1 MIQVIKKW
9 FHRYFSDPQA
19 VLLAILLLVSFTVLM
34 TMSQMLAPV
43 LVSVA
48 IAYLLEGLIQG
59 LQQWRVPRSIAI
71 FFVYSTFVALLCFI
85 VVILLP
91 LLTAQLNGL
100 VKNLPSYVE
109 KGHQLLQALPEKYP
123 KLISKEQIDEAPPE
137 DEQKLSSKEQ
147 GTSVKIVYQQ
157 RPPDPPLSNG
167 ELPQTLVF
175 YLPASSQVDDAQ
187 ETPKPKEQVDDAQ
200 EAPKP
205 KEQVNDAQEAPKPKA
220 QVDETQAEEEPK
232 PKEQVDEAQEYP
244 KLISKKQ
251 IDDMIGLIRSKVKDI
266 SQTILSYSL
275 ASIPIVI
282 TLVVYSVLVP
292 LLVFFFLK
300 DKEKIF
306 NWLVGFLPKE
316 HSVAQQI
323 WMEMDAQIGNYI
335 RGKVYEIFLVGT
347 FTYFAFA
354 YLGLN
359 YAPLLAVLVGL
370 SVIIPYVG
378 AVVVTF
384 PVIIVAYFQWGVG
397 PDFLWAV
404 GAYLVIQALDGN
416 VLVPLLFSEAVNL
429 HPVAIIVAVLVFGGF
444 WGFWGVFFAIPL
456 ATLVKALLSAWP
468 RTQAEE

>member
-1 MIQVIKKW
+1 DDI
-9 FHRYFSDPQA
+9 
-19 VLLAILLLVSFTVLM
+19 
-34 TMSQMLAPV
+34 
-43 LVSVA
+43 
-48 IAYLLEGLIQG
+48 
-59 LQQWRVPRSIAI
+59 
-71 FFVYSTFVALLCFI
+71 
-85 VVILLP
+85 
-91 LLTAQLNGL
+91 
-100 VKNLPSYVE
+100 
-109 KGHQLLQALPEKYP
+109 
-123 KLISKEQIDEAPPE
+123 ID
-137 DEQKLSSKEQ
+137 
-147 GTSVKIVYQQ
+147 
-157 RPPDPPLSNG
+157 
-167 ELPQTLVF
+167 
-175 YLPASSQVDDAQ
+175 
-187 ETPKPKEQVDDAQ
+187 
-200 EAPKP
+200 
-205 KEQVNDAQEAPKPKA
+205 
-220 QVDETQAEEEPK
+220 
-232 PKEQVDEAQEYP
+232 
-244 KLISKKQ
+244 
-251 IDDMIGLIRSKVKDI
+251 LIRLKVKDI

-306 NWLVGFLPKE
+306 KWLVGFLPKE

-323 WMEMDAQIGNYI
+323 WLEMDAQIGNYI